1 MRSGVNAMTSKGNVV
16 LYLDRELV
24 EKSKELGFNLSKTF
38 ENHLKQL
45 MTQFSTC
52 NSVNNFESS
61 ENKMEMVGLAGF
73 EPTTF
78 TRKQRLA
85 APTGFSKTAPELRH
99 PMRSANPLLAF
110 WSPSSYLSLRLSNL

>member
-1 MRSGVNAMTSKGNVV
+1 M
-16 LYLDRELV
+16 
-24 EKSKELGFNLSKTF
+24 LSKAN
-38 ENHLKQL
+38 ENIADPEKCKIL
-45 MTQFSTC
+45 
-52 NSVNNFESS
+52 
-61 ENKMEMVGLAGF
+61 VGLAGF